1 MTNERPAPSAFT
13 HRVAVEDDIPILR
26 SIMNASISK
35 LQTGFLNPLQ
45 VEASF
50 ELMGMDTQ
58 LIKDRTYYAI
68 LDGEEIVG
76 CGGWSRR
83 ATLYGGNH
91 TKGRD
96 ARLLDPKVEAA
107 RIRAMYTHPAHARR
121 GIGRLIMDLCE
132 KKAAEEGFTR
142 YELMATLSGE
152 PLYRAC
158 GYKPIVHE
166 NVPTS
171 SGVAVPLIKME
182 KRI

>member
-1 MTNERPAPSAFT
+1 MTKERPTPEIFT
-13 HRVAVEDDIPILR
+13 HRVAKEEDVPLLR

-35 LQTGFLNPLQ
+35 LQKDFLNAKQ

-58 LIKDRTYYAI
+58 LIMDGTYYAI
-68 LDGEEIVG
+68 LDRDDIVG

-91 TKGRD
+91 TSGRD
-96 ARLLDPKVEAA
+96 ARLLDPKTEAA
-107 RIRAMYTHPAHARR
+107 RIRAMYTHPDHVRR
-121 GIGRLIMDLCE
+121 GIGRLIMALCE

-158 GYKPIVHE
+158 GYVPVVHE
-166 NVPTS
+166 SVPTS
-171 SGVAVPLIKME
+171 LGVTVPLIKME

>member
-1 MTNERPAPSAFT
+1 MTQGPHTFS
-13 HRVAVEDDIPILR
+13 HRVATRDDIPVLTE
-26 SIMNASISK
+26 IMNASIAK
-35 LQTGFLNPLQ
+35 LQQSFLTPEQ
-45 VEASF
+45 VAASF

-58 LIKDRTYYAI
+58 LIDDGTYYAI

-83 ATLYGGNH
+83 ATLYGANH

-96 ARLLDPKVEAA
+96 ATLLTPGTDAA
-107 RIRAMYTHPAHARR
+107 RIRAMYTHPGHARR

-132 KKAAEEGFTR
+132 KKAAQEGFTR

-158 GYKPIVHE
+158 GYLPVVHE
-166 NVPTS
+166 DVPTS
-171 SGVAVPLIKME
+171 SGVTVPLIKME
-182 KRI
+182 KHR

>member
-1 MTNERPAPSAFT
+1 MADTATPFT
-13 HRVAVEDDIPILR
+13 HRVATHSDIPALTD
-26 SIMNASISK
+26 IMNASIAS
-35 LQTGFLNPLQ
+35 LQQGFLSPRQ

-58 LIKDRTYYAI
+58 LIDDGTYYAI
-68 LDGEEIVG
+68 MDGDEIVG

-83 ATLYGGNH
+83 ATLYGANH

-96 ARLLDPKVEAA
+96 ATLLDPHTDAA
-107 RIRAMYTHPAHARR
+107 RIRAMYTHPGHARR
-121 GIGRLIMDLCE
+121 GIGRLIMNLCE

-158 GYKPIVHE
+158 GYLPVVHE
-166 NVPTS
+166 VVPTS
-171 SGVAVPLIKME
+171 MGVAVPLIKME
-182 KRI
+182 KHR